1 MFFIQTCVEWGRRLV
16 HDWNW
21 GDTIIY
27 QLCYMCRIL
36 VSNPYSHFF
45 DLYLYCI
52 SRCIPLQL
60 EMEVPTQPIGDSYPG
75 DEAYDNVIQ
84 YLHLAMDVGNSG
96 RRNEERVML
105 EQLIKVDPLQPSA
118 YNNLFVSCS
127 LLAVMAER
135 FHPEEYKEL
144 EFKAIMY
151 LTHLS
156 DLLISDEMCGQVKA
170 LDGPHKEMA
179 EAFLRL
185 IYVTALPFIEGCMRG
200 QRGAEHP
207 LLKRIEMCLIGILLF
222 LDRQDEPMYQV
233 QLMLGYCL
241 QKLAKVSLLFL
252 YSRYCQL
259 AICISLIKMFEL

>member
-1 MFFIQTCVEWGRRLV
+1 
-16 HDWNW
+16 
-21 GDTIIY
+21 
-27 QLCYMCRIL
+27 
-36 VSNPYSHFF
+36 
-45 DLYLYCI
+45 
-52 SRCIPLQL
+52 
-60 EMEVPTQPIGDSYPG
+60 
-75 DEAYDNVIQ
+75 
-84 YLHLAMDVGNSG
+84 
-96 RRNEERVML
+96 
-105 EQLIKVDPLQPSA
+105 
-118 YNNLFVSCS
+118 
-127 LLAVMAER
+127 
-135 FHPEEYKEL
+135 
-144 EFKAIMY
+144 MY

-156 DLLISDEMCGQVKA
+156 DLLVSDEMCGQVKA

-185 IYVTALPFIEGCMRG
+185 IYVKALPFIEGCMRG

-259 AICISLIKMFEL
+259 AIYIALIKMFEL

>member
-1 MFFIQTCVEWGRRLV
+1 MTGIGEILLSISCAICVESLFPI
-16 HDWNW
+16 H
-21 GDTIIY
+21 THTFLI
-27 QLCYMCRIL
+27 
-36 VSNPYSHFF
+36 
-45 DLYLYCI
+45 CI
-52 SRCIPLQL
+52 CIVPRCIPLQL

-84 YLHLAMDVGNSG
+84 YLHLAMDIGNSG

-259 AICISLIKMFEL
+259 AIYIALIKMFEL

>member
-1 MFFIQTCVEWGRRLV
+1 
-16 HDWNW
+16 
-21 GDTIIY
+21 
-27 QLCYMCRIL
+27 
-36 VSNPYSHFF
+36 
-45 DLYLYCI
+45 
-52 SRCIPLQL
+52 
-60 EMEVPTQPIGDSYPG
+60 MEVPTQPIGDSYPG

-84 YLHLAMDVGNSG
+84 FLHLAMDIGNSG

-156 DLLISDEMCGQVKA
+156 DLLVSDEMCGQVKA

-207 LLKRIEMCLIGILLF
+207 LLKRIEMCLIVILLF
-222 LDRQDEPMYQV
+222 LDRQDEPMYRV

-241 QKLAKVSLLFL
+241 QKLAKVSLYK

-259 AICISLIKMFEL
+259 VICLHLSKCLNSSMTKRYTSLLWLAKVASIRIRETRIRMMISKMISNGYTNP